1 MHTEIILKTSKLRNQ
16 LREFL
21 TKKQIMTK
29 IFFQPVHQ
37 TNFYKKQILK
47 RKLSLDATQSVSSRI
62 LTIPM
67 YPGLKQSEL
76 NYICDSI
83 SEFMEKNS

>member
-1 MHTEIILKTSKLRNQ
+1 
-16 LREFL
+16 
-21 TKKQIMTK
+21 MTK

-37 TNFYKKQILK
+37 TNFYKKQVLK
-47 RKLSLDATQSVSSRI
+47 EKLSLDTTQSISSRI

-67 YPGLKQSEL
+67 YPGLKQNEL